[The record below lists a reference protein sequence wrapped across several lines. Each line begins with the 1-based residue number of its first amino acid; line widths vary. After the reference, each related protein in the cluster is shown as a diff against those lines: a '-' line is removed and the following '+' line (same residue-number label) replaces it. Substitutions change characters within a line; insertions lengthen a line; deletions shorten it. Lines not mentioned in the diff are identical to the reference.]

1 MGLFNV
7 FKGSKTFPR
16 TDMVYQ
22 TYETKAKGCVDFLK
36 NNKIDICVA
45 WFENTYKQYSQL
57 FDSKPGL
64 NTKISMANTL
74 FPFSLDNKNILFLEH
89 YPLFSKEDNLLGKS
103 KANKVWFINSL
114 EDPIMKIF
122 GVNIS
127 KMMEALGL
135 GKDEFIEHKL
145 VAKSIVNA
153 QKKLEKGIWTDF
165 HAKSGDDW
173 IMQFQTNKKKAF

>member
-1 MGLFNV
+1 MGLFNA
-7 FKGSKTFPR
+7 FKGSKSTPR
-16 TDMVYQ
+16 IDMVYQ
-22 TYETKAKGCVDFLK
+22 TIEAKAKGCLEFLA
-36 NNKIDICVA
+36 NNKIDLCVA
-45 WFENTYKQYSQL
+45 WFENTRNEFTNL
-57 FDSKPGL
+57 FESKPGL
-64 NTKISMANTL
+64 NIKISMATTL
-74 FPFSLDNKNILFLEH
+74 FPFSLDNKNVLFLEH

-103 KANKVWFINSL
+103 RANNVWFINSL

-153 QKKLEKGIWTDF
+153 QKKLEKGILTDF
-165 HAKSGDDW
+165 FAKSGDEW
-173 IMQFQTNKKKAF
+173 LKQFQANKKKAF